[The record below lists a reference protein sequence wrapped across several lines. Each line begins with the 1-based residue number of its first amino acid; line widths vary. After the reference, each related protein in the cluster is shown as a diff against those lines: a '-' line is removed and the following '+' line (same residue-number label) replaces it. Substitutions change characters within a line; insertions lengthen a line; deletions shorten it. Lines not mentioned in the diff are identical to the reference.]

1 MYENKI
7 SRFVNGKKV
16 KNVSGAGF
24 NKKYAITFE
33 VFLSKR
39 HIAGGSLCSF

>member
-7 SRFVNGKKV
+7 SRFMNGKKA
-16 KNVSGAGF
+16 KNTNGVGF
-24 NKKYAITFE
+24 NKEYVTTFE

-39 HIAGGSLCSF
+39 YIAGGSLCNF

>member
-7 SRFVNGKKV
+7 SRFMKGKKV
-16 KNVSGAGF
+16 KNVSGADF

-39 HIAGGSLCSF
+39 YIAGGSLCSF

>member
-7 SRFVNGKKV
+7 SRFMKGKKM
-16 KNVSGAGF
+16 KNVSGTDF
-24 NKKYAITFE
+24 NEKYAITFE

-39 HIAGGSLCSF
+39 YIAGGSLCSF